1 MTDEFLW
8 APLRSRLRWWLAALS
23 VISVVA
29 HLPVL
34 SEHLREVPYIGVE
47 FMVLIL
53 ACLLIAIAAPR
64 EWPSRLKHSLW
75 AIHNLSPRERLR
87 YPEQEMKLRPLAHSY
102 LRRHKPMYPHL

>member
-8 APLRSRLRWWLAALS
+8 APLRSRLRWWLAVLS
-23 VISVVA
+23 VISVVT

-53 ACLLIAIAAPR
+53 ACLLIAIAAPT
-64 EWPSRLKHSLW
+64 WDTAKT
-75 AIHNLSPRERLR
+75 ERG
-87 YPEQEMKLRPLAHSY
+87 K
-102 LRRHKPMYPHL
+102 